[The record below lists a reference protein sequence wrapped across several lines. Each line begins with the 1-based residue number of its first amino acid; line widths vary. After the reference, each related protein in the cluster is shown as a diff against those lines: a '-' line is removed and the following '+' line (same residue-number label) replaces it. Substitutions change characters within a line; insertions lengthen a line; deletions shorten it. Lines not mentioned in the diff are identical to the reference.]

1 MATKS
6 FSPVLNDGRAKAVAA
21 RSEWSSQS
29 AVNEPRLYEG
39 GTRLLNERSRV
50 HQTPTAEDVHK
61 TIIRE
66 ALIAGCSVGL
76 VPYSANPRV
85 GFRLSALLVNDS
97 LCAIQRIT
105 NAQETR
111 RRRQTYAH
119 TGVRADA
126 LEKFDTTIFFVA
138 VPGYEQM
145 ILVVPSHDLV
155 SMCDAKRVADRISLY
170 IPLAYRPDNP
180 IVDFWAY
187 RDRFDLIP
195 RRPSEPVRRAS

>member
-1 MATKS
+1 MLREA
-6 FSPVLNDGRAKAVAA
+6 
-21 RSEWSSQS
+21 
-29 AVNEPRLYEG
+29 
-39 GTRLLNERSRV
+39 
-50 HQTPTAEDVHK
+50 PTAEDVHDA
-61 TIIRE
+61 IIRE

-76 VPYSANPRV
+76 VPYSANPRD
-85 GFRLSALLVNDS
+85 GFWLSALLINHS

-105 NAQETR
+105 NAQETK

-155 SMCDAKRVADRISLY
+155 SKCDAKRVADRISLY

-195 RRPSEPVRRAS
+195 RHPSAPIHLAS